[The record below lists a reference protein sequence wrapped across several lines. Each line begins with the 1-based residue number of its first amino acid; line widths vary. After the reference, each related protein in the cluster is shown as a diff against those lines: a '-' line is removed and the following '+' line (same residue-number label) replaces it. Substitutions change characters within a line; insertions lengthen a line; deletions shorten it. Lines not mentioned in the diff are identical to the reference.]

1 MILKVPPEC
10 PDCGAPLLPTFN
22 LDQLGVECSCGYK
35 FMAPWRDK
43 GGLIA
48 KALNFKPDSSLGLK
62 MSLFT
67 VETQGGKQIKMRG
80 I

>member
-1 MILKVPPEC
+1 
-10 PDCGAPLLPTFN
+10 
-22 LDQLGVECSCGYK
+22 
-35 FMAPWRDK
+35 MAPWRDK